1 MHPLGG
7 PLAMATPLHS
17 FPPMGPQNT
26 RLEVEDTSPLPPM
39 SSHLLSPPAEVHQVI
54 TFDTHTQVH
63 QVGHFWQTNT
73 PTNIHHSPQ
82 SHTIINL
89 TKCTQEEST
98 EVNPTAEPAQSPTFS
113 DPGDQVVVDPTST
126 VLGLDFYLS

>member
-1 MHPLGG
+1 MPAHLEQVESHLASRAMHPLGG

-63 QVGHFWQTNT
+63 QQVGHF
-73 PTNIHHSPQ
+73 
-82 SHTIINL
+82 
-89 TKCTQEEST
+89 
-98 EVNPTAEPAQSPTFS
+98 
-113 DPGDQVVVDPTST
+113 
-126 VLGLDFYLS
+126 

>member
-1 MHPLGG
+1 MPAHLEQVESHLASRAMHPLGG

-26 RLEVEDTSPLPPM
+26 RLDVEDTSPLPPM

-63 QVGHFWQTNT
+63 QVITFDRQ
-73 PTNIHHSPQ
+73 PPQ
-82 SHTIINL
+82 
-89 TKCTQEEST
+89 
-98 EVNPTAEPAQSPTFS
+98 PTFTILPKLPLS
-113 DPGDQVVVDPTST
+113 ST
-126 VLGLDFYLS
+126 